1 MGHAIHDPVKHHS
14 IPTPFSPLIVGK
26 NYVPESITIS
36 SDTQT
41 DARPGVAKIF
51 LTFLVLGAT
60 AFGGP
65 VAHFGYFR
73 TEFVDRRRWIDERG
87 FADLVSLC
95 QFLPGPASSQTGIAI
110 GMLQRGWMGGLAA
123 WLGFTTPAAII
134 MIGLGFGLS
143 FAETPSG
150 QGVIHGL
157 KLAAVAVVANAL
169 WGMARSACGSPT
181 KATFAALACVAILFS
196 GSAWLQILV
205 IAVAA
210 CAGALIIKEDPA
222 NIDVPPAQ
230 PAGRAMGIG
239 LLFVFL
245 LLLFGLPV
253 LAETIKSGNLDA
265 VASFYRVGSLVFGGG
280 HVVLPLLEAELV
292 PTGWTSTDTF
302 LAGYGAAQAIPGPMF
317 ALTGYLGN
325 VINPGIGYLGGWVG
339 GLLAIGAVFLPSFLL
354 LGAALPYW
362 DALRSRERIRSALSG
377 VNAAVVG
384 LLLAV
389 LYTPVW
395 TSSVRDAS
403 DFATVVI
410 VAVLLAM
417 WQAPSWLVVLL
428 AAVAGFL
435 GV

>member
-1 MGHAIHDPVKHHS
+1 M
-14 IPTPFSPLIVGK
+14 PLIVK
-26 NYVPESITIS
+26 ENSVPESIVIS
-36 SDTQT
+36 SATQT
-41 DARPGVAKIF
+41 DDRPGVLKIF

-110 GMLQRGWMGGLAA
+110 GMIQRGWAGGFAA

-143 FAETPSG
+143 FAQTAAG

-169 WGMARSACGSPT
+169 WGMARSACGSPI
-181 KATFAALACVAILFS
+181 KASFAAAACVAILFA
-196 GSAWLQILV
+196 GSAWFQVAV
-205 IAVAA
+205 IALAA
-210 CAGALIIKEDPA
+210 IAGSLLIRDEPAKIEVPDTRTGGRMIGAALF
-222 NIDVPPAQ
+222 V
-230 PAGRAMGIG
+230 
-239 LLFVFL
+239 VFL
-245 LLLFGLPV
+245 LLLFGLPLLV
-253 LAETIKSGNLDA
+253 KASASGNLEA
-265 VASFYRVGSLVFGGG
+265 FASFYRVGSLVFGGG

-292 PTGWTSTDTF
+292 PTGWMSTDAF

-325 VINPGIGYLGGWVG
+325 VINPGGGYLGGWTG
-339 GLLAIGAVFLPSFLL
+339 GLIAIVAVFLPSFLL

-362 DALRSRERIRSALSG
+362 DLLRSRGRIRCALSG

-389 LYTPVW
+389 LYWPVW
-395 TSSVRDAS
+395 TSTVEDTS

-410 VAVLLAM
+410 AAVLLAM
-417 WQAPSWLVVLL
+417 WRLPSWLVVML
-428 AAVAGFL
+428 AAIAGFF

>member
-1 MGHAIHDPVKHHS
+1 V
-14 IPTPFSPLIVGK
+14 PLIVK
-26 NYVPESITIS
+26 ENSVPESIVIS
-36 SDTQT
+36 SATQT
-41 DARPGVAKIF
+41 DDRPGVLKIF

-110 GMLQRGWMGGLAA
+110 GMIQRGWAGGFAA

-143 FAETPSG
+143 FAQTAAG

-169 WGMARSACGSPT
+169 WGMARSACGSPL
-181 KATFAALACVAILFS
+181 KASFAAAACVAILFA
-196 GSAWLQILV
+196 GSAWFQVAV
-205 IAVAA
+205 IALAA
-210 CAGALIIKEDPA
+210 IAGSLLIRDEPAKIEVPDTRTGGRMIGAALF
-222 NIDVPPAQ
+222 V
-230 PAGRAMGIG
+230 
-239 LLFVFL
+239 VFL
-245 LLLFGLPV
+245 LLLFGLPLLV
-253 LAETIKSGNLDA
+253 KASASGNLEA
-265 VASFYRVGSLVFGGG
+265 FASFYRVGSLVFGGG

-292 PTGWTSTDTF
+292 PTGWMSTDAF

-317 ALTGYLGN
+317 TLTGYLGN
-325 VINPGIGYLGGWVG
+325 VINPGGGYLGGWTG
-339 GLLAIGAVFLPSFLL
+339 GLIAIVAVFLPSFLL

-362 DALRSRERIRSALSG
+362 DSLRSRGRIRCALSG

-389 LYTPVW
+389 LYSPVW
-395 TSSVRDAS
+395 TSTVEDTS

-410 VAVLLAM
+410 AAVLLAM
-417 WQAPSWLVVLL
+417 WRLPSWLVVML
-428 AAVAGFL
+428 AAIAGFF

>member
-1 MGHAIHDPVKHHS
+1 M
-14 IPTPFSPLIVGK
+14 PLIVK
-26 NYVPESITIS
+26 ENSIPESIVIS
-36 SDTQT
+36 SATQT
-41 DARPGVAKIF
+41 DDRPGVLKIF
-51 LTFLVLGAT
+51 LSFLVLGAT

-110 GMLQRGWMGGLAA
+110 GMIQRGWAGGFAA

-143 FAETPSG
+143 FAQTAAG

-169 WGMARSACGSPT
+169 WGMARSACGSPL
-181 KATFAALACVAILFS
+181 KASFAAAACVAILFA
-196 GSAWLQILV
+196 GSAWFQVAV
-205 IAVAA
+205 IALAA
-210 CAGALIIKEDPA
+210 IAGSLLIRDEPAKIEVPDTRTGGRMIGAALF
-222 NIDVPPAQ
+222 V
-230 PAGRAMGIG
+230 
-239 LLFVFL
+239 VFL
-245 LLLFGLPV
+245 LLLFGLPLLV
-253 LAETIKSGNLDA
+253 KASASGNLEA
-265 VASFYRVGSLVFGGG
+265 FASFYRVGSLVFGGG

-292 PTGWTSTDTF
+292 PTGWMSTDAF

-325 VINPGIGYLGGWVG
+325 VINPGGGYLGGWTG
-339 GLLAIGAVFLPSFLL
+339 GLIAIVAVFLPSFLL

-362 DALRSRERIRSALSG
+362 DSLRSRGRIRCALSG

-389 LYTPVW
+389 LYSPVW
-395 TSSVRDAS
+395 TSTVEDTS

-410 VAVLLAM
+410 AAVLLAM
-417 WQAPSWLVVLL
+417 WRLPSWLVVML
-428 AAVAGFL
+428 AAIAGFF

>member
-1 MGHAIHDPVKHHS
+1 M
-14 IPTPFSPLIVGK
+14 PLIVK
-26 NYVPESITIS
+26 ENSIPESIVIS
-36 SDTQT
+36 SATQT
-41 DARPGVAKIF
+41 DDRPGVLKIF

-110 GMLQRGWMGGLAA
+110 GMIQRGWAGGFAA

-143 FAETPSG
+143 FAQTAAG

-169 WGMARSACGSPT
+169 WGMARSACGSPL
-181 KATFAALACVAILFS
+181 KASFAAAACVAILFA
-196 GSAWLQILV
+196 GSAWFQVAV
-205 IAVAA
+205 IALAA
-210 CAGALIIKEDPA
+210 IAGSLLIRDEPAKIEVPDTRTGGRMIGAALF
-222 NIDVPPAQ
+222 V
-230 PAGRAMGIG
+230 
-239 LLFVFL
+239 VFL
-245 LLLFGLPV
+245 LLLFGLPLLV
-253 LAETIKSGNLDA
+253 KASASGNLEA
-265 VASFYRVGSLVFGGG
+265 FASFYRVGSLVFGGG

-292 PTGWTSTDTF
+292 PTGWMSTDAF

-325 VINPGIGYLGGWVG
+325 VINPGGGYLGGWTG
-339 GLLAIGAVFLPSFLL
+339 GLIAIVAVFLPSFLL

-362 DALRSRERIRSALSG
+362 DSLRSRGRIRCALSG

-389 LYTPVW
+389 LYSPVW
-395 TSSVRDAS
+395 TSTVEDTS

-410 VAVLLAM
+410 AAVLLAM
-417 WQAPSWLVVLL
+417 WRLPSWLVVML
-428 AAVAGFL
+428 AAIAGFF

>member
-1 MGHAIHDPVKHHS
+1 V
-14 IPTPFSPLIVGK
+14 PLIVK
-26 NYVPESITIS
+26 ENSVPESIVIS
-36 SDTQT
+36 SATQT
-41 DARPGVAKIF
+41 DDRPGVLKIF

-110 GMLQRGWMGGLAA
+110 GMIQRGWAGGFAA

-143 FAETPSG
+143 FAQTAAG

-169 WGMARSACGSPT
+169 WGMARSACGSPL
-181 KATFAALACVAILFS
+181 KASFAAAACVAILFA
-196 GSAWLQILV
+196 GSAWFQVAV
-205 IAVAA
+205 IALAA
-210 CAGALIIKEDPA
+210 IAGSLLIRDEPAKIEVPDTRTGGRMIGAALF
-222 NIDVPPAQ
+222 V
-230 PAGRAMGIG
+230 
-239 LLFVFL
+239 VFL
-245 LLLFGLPV
+245 LLLFGLPLLV
-253 LAETIKSGNLDA
+253 KASASGNLEA
-265 VASFYRVGSLVFGGG
+265 FASFYRVGSLVFGGG

-292 PTGWTSTDTF
+292 PTGWMSTDAF

-325 VINPGIGYLGGWVG
+325 VINPGGGYLGGWTG
-339 GLLAIGAVFLPSFLL
+339 GLIAIVAVFLPSFLL

-362 DALRSRERIRSALSG
+362 DLLRSRGRIRCALSG

-389 LYTPVW
+389 LYSPVW
-395 TSSVRDAS
+395 TSTVEDTS

-410 VAVLLAM
+410 AAVLLAM
-417 WQAPSWLVVLL
+417 WRLPSWLVVML
-428 AAVAGFL
+428 AAIAGFF

>member
-1 MGHAIHDPVKHHS
+1 MAPVS
-14 IPTPFSPLIVGK
+14 D
-26 NYVPESITIS
+26 PESIPIS
-36 SDTQT
+36 SALQT
-41 DARPGVAKIF
+41 DERPGVLKIF

-65 VAHFGYFR
+65 VAHFAYFR

-87 FADLVSLC
+87 YADLVSLS

-110 GMLQRGWMGGLAA
+110 GMMQRGWAGGFAA
-123 WLGFTTPAAII
+123 WLGFTTPAALI
-134 MIGLGFGLS
+134 MIALGFGLS
-143 FAETPSG
+143 FAQTAAG

-169 WGMARSACGSPT
+169 WGMARNACGSPL
-181 KATFAALACVAILFS
+181 KASFAALACVAILFA
-196 GSAWLQILV
+196 GSAWHQVLV
-205 IAVAA
+205 IALAA
-210 CAGALIIKEDPA
+210 IAGAVLIRD
-222 NIDVPPAQ
+222 D
-230 PAGRAMGIG
+230 AGNLETEAVRSGSRAFGFS
-239 LLFVFL
+239 LLIVFVA
-245 LLLFGLPV
+245 LLFGLPLV
-253 LAETIKSGNLDA
+253 AQAVASGNLDA
-265 VASFYRVGSLVFGGG
+265 FAAFYRVGSLVFGGG

-292 PTGWTSTDTF
+292 PTGWMTTDAF

-325 VINPGIGYLGGWVG
+325 VIDPGAGYLGGWIG
-339 GLLAIGAVFLPSFLL
+339 GVIAIVAVFLPSFLL

-362 DALRSRERIRSALSG
+362 DALRSRTRIRSALSG

-410 VAVLLAM
+410 AAVLLAM
-417 WQAPSWLVVLL
+417 WKAPSWLVVLL
-428 AAVAGFL
+428 AAIAGFF

>member
-1 MGHAIHDPVKHHS
+1 M
-14 IPTPFSPLIVGK
+14 PLIVK
-26 NYVPESITIS
+26 ENSVPESIAIS
-36 SDTQT
+36 SATQT
-41 DARPGVAKIF
+41 DDRPGVLKIF

-110 GMLQRGWMGGLAA
+110 GMIQRGWAGGFAA

-143 FAETPSG
+143 FAQTAAG

-169 WGMARSACGSPT
+169 WGMARSACGSPL
-181 KATFAALACVAILFS
+181 KASFAAAACVAILFA
-196 GSAWLQILV
+196 GSAWFQVAV
-205 IAVAA
+205 IALAA
-210 CAGALIIKEDPA
+210 IAGSLLIRDEPAKIEVPDTRTGGRMIGAALF
-222 NIDVPPAQ
+222 V
-230 PAGRAMGIG
+230 
-239 LLFVFL
+239 VFL
-245 LLLFGLPV
+245 LLLFGLPLLV
-253 LAETIKSGNLDA
+253 KASASGNLEA
-265 VASFYRVGSLVFGGG
+265 FASFYRVGSLVFGGG

-292 PTGWTSTDTF
+292 PTGWMSTDAF

-325 VINPGIGYLGGWVG
+325 VINPGGGYLGGWTG
-339 GLLAIGAVFLPSFLL
+339 GLIAIVAVFLPSFLL

-362 DALRSRERIRSALSG
+362 DSLRSRGRIRCALSG

-389 LYTPVW
+389 LYSPVW
-395 TSSVRDAS
+395 TSTVEDTS

-410 VAVLLAM
+410 AAVLLAM
-417 WQAPSWLVVLL
+417 WRLPSWLVVML
-428 AAVAGFL
+428 AAIAGFF

>member
-1 MGHAIHDPVKHHS
+1 VAPVS
-14 IPTPFSPLIVGK
+14 D
-26 NYVPESITIS
+26 PESIPIS
-36 SDTQT
+36 SAPQT
-41 DARPGVAKIF
+41 DERPGVLKIF

-87 FADLVSLC
+87 YADLVSLS

-110 GMLQRGWMGGLAA
+110 GMLQRGWAGGFAA
-123 WLGFTTPAAII
+123 WLGFTTPAALI

-143 FAETPSG
+143 FAQTAAG

-169 WGMARSACGSPT
+169 WGMARNACDSPL
-181 KATFAALACVAILFS
+181 KASFAALACVAILFA
-196 GSAWLQILV
+196 GSAWYQVLV
-205 IAVAA
+205 IALAA
-210 CAGALIIKEDPA
+210 IAGAILIRDNPGNSEA
-222 NIDVPPAQ
+222 EVVRR
-230 PAGRAMGIG
+230 GSRAIG
-239 LLFVFL
+239 FSLLIVFAA
-245 LLLFGLPV
+245 LLFGLPLV
-253 LAETIKSGNLDA
+253 AQSVASGNLDA
-265 VASFYRVGSLVFGGG
+265 FTAFYRVGSPVFGGG

-292 PTGWTSTDTF
+292 PTGWMTTDAF

-325 VINPGIGYLGGWVG
+325 VIDPGGGYLGGWIG
-339 GLLAIGAVFLPSFLL
+339 GVIAIVAVFLPSFLL

-362 DALRSRERIRSALSG
+362 DALRSRTRIRSALSG

-395 TSSVRDAS
+395 TSSVHDAS

-410 VAVLLAM
+410 AAVLLAI
-417 WQAPSWLVVLL
+417 WKAPSWLVVLL
-428 AAVAGFL
+428 AAIAGFF

>member
-1 MGHAIHDPVKHHS
+1 MAPVS
-14 IPTPFSPLIVGK
+14 D
-26 NYVPESITIS
+26 PESIPIS
-36 SDTQT
+36 SAPQT
-41 DARPGVAKIF
+41 DERPGVLKIF

-87 FADLVSLC
+87 YADLVSLS

-110 GMLQRGWMGGLAA
+110 GMLQRGWAGGFAA
-123 WLGFTTPAAII
+123 WLGFTTPAALI

-143 FAETPSG
+143 FAQTAAG

-169 WGMARSACGSPT
+169 WGMARNACDSPL
-181 KATFAALACVAILFS
+181 KASFAALACVAILFA
-196 GSAWLQILV
+196 GSAWHQVLV
-205 IAVAA
+205 IALAA
-210 CAGALIIKEDPA
+210 IAGAILIRDNPGNSEA
-222 NIDVPPAQ
+222 EVVRR
-230 PAGRAMGIG
+230 GSRAIG
-239 LLFVFL
+239 FSLLIVFAA
-245 LLLFGLPV
+245 LLFGLPLV
-253 LAETIKSGNLDA
+253 AQSVASGNLDA
-265 VASFYRVGSLVFGGG
+265 FTAFYRVGSLVFGGG

-292 PTGWTSTDTF
+292 PTGLMTTDAF

-325 VINPGIGYLGGWVG
+325 VIDPGGGYLGGWIG
-339 GLLAIGAVFLPSFLL
+339 GVIAIVAVFLPSFLL
-354 LGAALPYW
+354 LGVALPYW
-362 DALRSRERIRSALSG
+362 DALRSRTRIRSALSG

-395 TSSVRDAS
+395 TSSVHDAS

-410 VAVLLAM
+410 AAVLLAM
-417 WQAPSWLVVLL
+417 WKAPSWLVVLL
-428 AAVAGFL
+428 AAIAGFF

>member
-1 MGHAIHDPVKHHS
+1 MKHHS
-14 IPTPFSPLIVGK
+14 ILTPFRSLIVRV
-26 NYVPESITIS
+26 NSVPESIAIFS
-36 SDTQT
+36 APQT
-41 DARPGVAKIF
+41 DDRPGVAKIF
-51 LTFLVLGAT
+51 LTFLILGAT

-87 FADLVSLC
+87 FSDLVSLC

-110 GMLQRGWMGGLAA
+110 GMLQRGWAGGFAA

-143 FAETPSG
+143 FAQTAAG

-169 WGMARSACGSPT
+169 WGMARTACGSPL
-181 KATFAALACVAILFS
+181 KASFAALACVAILFA
-196 GSAWLQILV
+196 GSAWFQVLV

-210 CAGALIIKEDPA
+210 LAGAFLLRDELLDTSNTAAKPGGRVVGVILLI
-222 NIDVPPAQ
+222 
-230 PAGRAMGIG
+230 
-239 LLFVFL
+239 VFL
-245 LLLFGLPV
+245 GLLFGLPV
-253 LAETIKSGNLDA
+253 IAKAVSSGNLDA
-265 VASFYRVGSLVFGGG
+265 FSSFYRVGSLVFGGG

-292 PTGWTSTDTF
+292 PTGWTSTDIF

-325 VINPGIGYLGGWVG
+325 IINPGFGYVGGWLGGLV
-339 GLLAIGAVFLPSFLL
+339 AIVAVFLPSFLL
-354 LGAALPYW
+354 LGATLPYW
-362 DALRSRERIRSALSG
+362 DALRSRARIRSALSG

-395 TSSVRDAS
+395 TSSVQDAA
-403 DFATVVI
+403 DFGTVVI
-410 VAVLLAM
+410 AAVLLAM
-417 WQAPSWLVVLL
+417 WRAPSWLVVLL
-428 AAVAGFL
+428 AATAGFF

>member
-1 MGHAIHDPVKHHS
+1 VAPVS
-14 IPTPFSPLIVGK
+14 D
-26 NYVPESITIS
+26 PESIPIS
-36 SDTQT
+36 SAPQT
-41 DARPGVAKIF
+41 DERPGVLKIF

-87 FADLVSLC
+87 YADLVSLS

-110 GMLQRGWMGGLAA
+110 GMLQRGWAGGFAA
-123 WLGFTTPAAII
+123 WLGFTTPAALI

-143 FAETPSG
+143 FAQTAAG

-169 WGMARSACGSPT
+169 WGMARNACDSPL
-181 KATFAALACVAILFS
+181 KASFAALACVAILFA
-196 GSAWLQILV
+196 GSAWHQVLV
-205 IAVAA
+205 IALAA
-210 CAGALIIKEDPA
+210 IAGAILIRDNPGNSEA
-222 NIDVPPAQ
+222 EVVRR
-230 PAGRAMGIG
+230 GSRAIG
-239 LLFVFL
+239 FSLLIVFAA
-245 LLLFGLPV
+245 LLFGLPLV
-253 LAETIKSGNLDA
+253 AQSVASGNLDA
-265 VASFYRVGSLVFGGG
+265 FTAFYRVGSLVFGGG

-292 PTGWTSTDTF
+292 PTGWMTTDAF

-325 VINPGIGYLGGWVG
+325 VIDPGGGYLGGWIG
-339 GLLAIGAVFLPSFLL
+339 GVIAIVAVFLPSFLL
-354 LGAALPYW
+354 LGVALPYW
-362 DALRSRERIRSALSG
+362 DALRSRTRIRSALSG

-395 TSSVRDAS
+395 TSSVHDAS

-410 VAVLLAM
+410 AAVLLAM
-417 WQAPSWLVVLL
+417 WKAPSWLVVLL
-428 AAVAGFL
+428 AAIAGFF

>member
-1 MGHAIHDPVKHHS
+1 MVHAIHAPAQYHS
-14 IPTPFSPLIVGK
+14 IPTRFSPPIVA
-26 NYVPESITIS
+26 VVSDPESIPIS
-36 SDTQT
+36 SVPQT
-41 DARPGVAKIF
+41 DERPGVLKIF

-87 FADLVSLC
+87 YADLVSLC

-110 GMLQRGWMGGLAA
+110 GMMQRGWAGGFAA
-123 WLGFTTPAAII
+123 WLGFTTPAALI
-134 MIGLGFGLS
+134 MIALGFGLS
-143 FAETPSG
+143 FAQSAAG

-169 WGMARSACGSPT
+169 WGMARSACGSPL
-181 KATFAALACVAILFS
+181 KASFAALACVAILFA
-196 GSAWLQILV
+196 GSAWHQVLV
-205 IAVAA
+205 IALAA
-210 CAGALIIKEDPA
+210 LAGAALIRDDSKDLEV
-222 NIDVPPAQ
+222 VPIRS
-230 PAGRAMGIG
+230 GSRAVGFS
-239 LLFVFL
+239 LLIVFL
-245 LLLFGLPV
+245 ALLFGLPLV
-253 LAETIKSGNLDA
+253 AQSMASSNLDA
-265 VASFYRVGSLVFGGG
+265 FTAFYRVGSLVFGGG

-292 PTGWTSTDTF
+292 PTGWMTTDAF

-325 VINPGIGYLGGWVG
+325 VINPGDGYLGGWVG
-339 GLLAIGAVFLPSFLL
+339 GVIAIVAVFLPSFLL

-362 DALRSRERIRSALSG
+362 DALRSRAHIRSALSG

-410 VAVLLAM
+410 AAVLLAM
-417 WQAPSWLVVLL
+417 WKAPSWLVVLL
-428 AAVAGFL
+428 AAVAGFF